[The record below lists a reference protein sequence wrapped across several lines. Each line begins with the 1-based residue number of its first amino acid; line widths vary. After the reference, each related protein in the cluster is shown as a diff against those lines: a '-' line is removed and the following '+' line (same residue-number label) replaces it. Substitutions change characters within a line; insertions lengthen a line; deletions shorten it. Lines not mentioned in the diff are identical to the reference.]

1 MSLDHILLGMLR
13 DPASGYDLH
22 RAFEEGPRH
31 FWSAELGQI
40 YPALNR
46 MEESGLLTSRTTPSA
61 RGPARRVY
69 RRTAAGTRALH
80 RWLRGEADVGAERLA
95 WIGQL
100 IFLGELRD
108 PKQTRRLLGE
118 LRAHFVAGQMLLR
131 DAEQSLRADHASV
144 PPEQWPD
151 DEFHE
156 LLCVRM
162 GVHVRNARVD
172 ACDECIRLVEARA
185 RSSASGRGRRS

>member
-1 MSLDHILLGMLR
+1 MSLDQILLGMLR

-46 MEESGLLTSRTTPSA
+46 MEEAGLLRSRATPSA

-80 RWLRGEADVGAERLA
+80 RWLRGEAEVGTERLA

-108 PKQTRRLLGE
+108 PQETLRLLGE
-118 LRAHFVAGQMLLR
+118 LRAHFVEGRTLLR
-131 DAEQSLRADHASV
+131 SAEQFLRAAHAGVSAERW
-144 PPEQWPD
+144 PED
-151 DEFHE
+151 AFHE

-162 GVHVRNARVD
+162 GVHVREARVD
-172 ACDECIRLVEARA
+172 ACDECIRLVKARM
-185 RSSASGRGRRS
+185 RSSSSGRRVRS